1 MNTPYPDLEDIE
13 KQARRLHGFADIKA
27 PDVIVPALCLMIDAL
42 RKINDNLYE
51 IDQTLIIISNAIN
64 SGK

>member
-1 MNTPYPDLEDIE
+1 
-13 KQARRLHGFADIKA
+13 
-27 PDVIVPALCLMIDAL
+27 VIVPALCLMIDAL